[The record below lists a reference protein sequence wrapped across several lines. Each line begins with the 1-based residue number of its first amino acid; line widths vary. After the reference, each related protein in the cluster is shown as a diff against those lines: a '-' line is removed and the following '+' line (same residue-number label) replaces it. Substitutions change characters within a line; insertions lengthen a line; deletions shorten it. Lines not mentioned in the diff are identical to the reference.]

1 MGRAKLAGPVWTGL
15 AMTEREKRERMG
27 QASDTNGKVSSGE

>member
-1 MGRAKLAGPVWTGL
+1 
-15 AMTEREKRERMG
+15 MTEREKRERMG